1 MLIYYLYVDML
12 FNIWLLTMFKHSWI
26 IIWIEVAEIDYNVV
40 LKNLLF
46 QIIINNIFI
55 IILNKKK

>member
-1 MLIYYLYVDML
+1 MII
-12 FNIWLLTMFKHSWI
+12 NMFKHSWI